1 MSSATAEIYDAAGKG
16 PIAWSVYHGTSDCQP
31 RFLSPSSEQAW
42 KDRDT
47 VDGWRD
53 YCDCAGIPAIIHT
66 CYGGG
71 WEWAGRVC
79 LDHMMILDGDGC
91 YETNLS
97 EVWQRCELP
106 REASGPST
114 TMRGLGMRQRDLR
127 CLNAECGLFHDNACK
142 RRHPSPDAQQG
153 EPS

>member
-1 MSSATAEIYDAAGKG
+1 MSSATAHIYDSEGNG
-16 PIAWSVYHGTSDCQP
+16 PIAYSVYHGTSDCQP

-53 YCDCAGIPAIIHT
+53 YCGCVGVAAIIHT

-79 LDHMMILDGDGC
+79 LDHMLIIDGDGC
-91 YETNLS
+91 YESNLA
-97 EVWQRCELP
+97 EVWHRCENP
-106 REASGPST
+106 RPGVGPASI
-114 TMRGLGMRQRDLR
+114 MRASHSRDRR

-142 RRHPSPDAQQG
+142 RRHPSDDSQG
-153 EPS
+153 KGKDR